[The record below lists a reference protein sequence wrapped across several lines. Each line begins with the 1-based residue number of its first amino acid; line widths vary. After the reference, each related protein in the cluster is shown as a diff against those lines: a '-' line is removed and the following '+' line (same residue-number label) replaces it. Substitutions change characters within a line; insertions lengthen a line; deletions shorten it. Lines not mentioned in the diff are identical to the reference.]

1 MAIES
6 QGAIFFWST
15 TTAASTST
23 SHAVAEVVGFNGPTG
38 AANVIDASHLGSTAK
53 EKMLGLR
60 YEGQVTLDVNFRP
73 GTTAQDYMRTC
84 RANRY
89 MRKALIQLND
99 STVELAKT
107 KIIFDAYVS
116 GFSITGAVDQIV
128 KGSITLEITGACT
141 YSNATSL

>member
-38 AANVIDASHLGSTAK
+38 SANVIDCSHLASTAK
-53 EKMLGLR
+53 EKLIGLR
-60 YEGQVTLDVNFRP
+60 DEGQVTLDVNFRP
-73 GTTAQDYMRTC
+73 GTTAQDYLRNC
-84 RANRY
+84 RANRL
-89 MRKALIQLND
+89 MRKGVIQLND
-99 STVELAKT
+99 NTTEVART
-107 KIIFDAYVS
+107 KVIFDAYVS

-128 KGSITLEITGACT
+128 KGSVTLEITGACT
-141 YSNATSL
+141 FATAI

>member
-6 QGAIFFWST
+6 QGAVFFWST
-15 TTAASTST
+15 STAASTST

-38 AANVIDASHLGSTAK
+38 SANVIDASHLGSTAK
-53 EKMLGLR
+53 EKLIGLR
-60 YEGQVTLDVNFRP
+60 DEGQVTLDVNYRP

-84 RANRY
+84 RAQRL
-89 MRKALIQLND
+89 MRKGVIQFND
-99 STVELAKT
+99 NTTDAAKN

-141 YSNATSL
+141 FATAL

>member
-1 MAIES
+1 
-6 QGAIFFWST
+6 
-15 TTAASTST
+15 
-23 SHAVAEVVGFNGPTG
+23 VVGFNWPTG

-60 YEGQVTLDVNFRP
+60 DEGQVTLDVNFRP

>member
-15 TTAASTST
+15 STAASTST

-38 AANVIDASHLGSTAK
+38 SANVIDVSHLGSTAK
-53 EKMLGLR
+53 EKLIGLR
-60 YEGQVTLDVNFRP
+60 DEGQVSFDVNFRP
-73 GTTAQDYMRTC
+73 GTTGQDYLRTC
-84 RANRY
+84 GANRS
-89 MRKALIQLND
+89 MKKAVIQLND
-99 STVELAKT
+99 NTTEVAKT

-116 GFSITGAVDQIV
+116 GFSITGAVDQVV

-141 YSNATSL
+141 YATAL

>member
-38 AANVIDASHLGSTAK
+38 SANVIDCSHLGSTAK
-53 EKMLGLR
+53 EKLIGLR
-60 YEGQVTLDVNFRP
+60 DEGQVSFDVNFRP
-73 GTTAQDYMRTC
+73 GTTAQDYLRTC
-84 RANRY
+84 RANRS
-89 MRKALIQLND
+89 MRKAVIQLND
-99 STVELAKT
+99 NTTEVAKT

-128 KGSITLEITGACT
+128 KGNITLEITGACT
-141 YSNATSL
+141 FATAL